1 MSDIISL
8 TFWKIH
14 YRTREQEHKE
24 NSSYKLLQQS
34 RHETIMAWNLVVE
47 VEILRLVKK
56 RDLFLNLS
64 QKNLLIN

>member
-14 YRTREQEHKE
+14 YRSREQEDKE

-34 RHETIMAWNLVVE
+34 RHEAIMAWNLVVE

-56 RDLFLNLS
+56 EIYF
-64 QKNLLIN
+64 